1 MFGSKRP
8 ISRFSENLEFFF
20 YEMEGRLEQDHLREL
35 GEAHHQEGRFVR
47 EQGDKLIVHGESRC
61 YFRGGDASLLNG
73 ERG

>member
-1 MFGSKRP
+1 
-8 ISRFSENLEFFF
+8 
-20 YEMEGRLEQDHLREL
+20 MEGRLEQDHLREL